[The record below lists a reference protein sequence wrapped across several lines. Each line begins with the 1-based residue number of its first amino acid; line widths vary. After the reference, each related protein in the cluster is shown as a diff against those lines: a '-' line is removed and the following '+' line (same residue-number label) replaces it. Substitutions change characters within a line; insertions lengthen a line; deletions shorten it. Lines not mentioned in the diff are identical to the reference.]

1 MAETKNAVAKQGEQ
15 QAEMVINNAF
25 IDGLTKQLNEKCKYG
40 MSFPAD
46 YNLSNALMGAYLT
59 LKETMDKNNK
69 PLLESCSQVS
79 IANSL
84 MDMATMGL
92 NVQKKQGYFIAYGGK
107 CQFQKSY
114 FGNITIARRYGLKSV
129 NSEIIY
135 DGDDFIYR
143 IEDGKKFF
151 VKHDQDIKSIDNN
164 KIKGAY
170 AVAVM
175 ADGTKI
181 MEVMNISQI
190 KQSWQQGYG
199 YKEGSGT
206 HAKFADQMA
215 KKTVINRLCKMITN
229 TYGDEAVI
237 DTFER
242 LEEVEREDRIASDVV
257 YEISQNAN
265 KEEFFIEDPA
275 QIEEKTPVQ
284 TVEKMGKTL
293 DKELIRVEKNERPLP
308 DFMKAE

>member
-1 MAETKNAVAKQGEQ
+1 
-15 QAEMVINNAF
+15 
-25 IDGLTKQLNEKCKYG
+25 
-40 MSFPAD
+40 
-46 YNLSNALMGAYLT
+46 MGAYLT

-114 FGNITIARRYGLKSV
+114 FGNITIARRYGLKSSV
-129 NSEIIY
+129 RRLSMTEMILYIPLKM
-135 DGDDFIYR
+135 
-143 IEDGKKFF
+143 EKKVF
-151 VKHDQDIKSIDNN
+151 VRHEQNIMNIDNS

-170 AVAVM
+170 AVAIM
-175 ADGTKI
+175 SDGSKLL
-181 MEVMNISQI
+181 EVMNIKQI

-199 YKEGSGT
+199 YKEKGGT
-206 HAKFADQMA
+206 HEKFADQMA

-242 LEEVEREDRIASDVV
+242 LEEADGEDRIAADVA

-265 KEEFFIEDPA
+265 KEEFVIDEPA
-275 QIEEKTPVQ
+275 QIEEKSLAPTMADV
-284 TVEKMGKTL
+284 TKASEK
-293 DKELIRVEKNERPLP
+293 ESVPAENSEKPLP